1 MGLLVLIGY
10 LFALRLE
17 PREAGG
23 DGVMLLKK
31 IMTACSLLQHK
42 ASQKS
47 AQLLHKTRN
56 FIKSRVILIAA
67 RALAAALS

>member
-1 MGLLVLIGY
+1 MGLLVLIGD
-10 LFALRLE
+10 LFTLRFK
-17 PREAGG
+17 PRVAGG

-31 IMTACSLLQHK
+31 IMTDCSLLQNK

-47 AQLLHKTRN
+47 AQLLHKNRN

-67 RALAAALS
+67 RLLAAALS